1 MKKLIGRVFF
11 FCTIFLMTDCMY
23 VVAQKTAASDTLGV
37 VAGRF
42 TDNDKSGMPGIL
54 LRVVTVKDSAFCAG
68 AITDSLGRYSIRK
81 LPLGR
86 YVMSYSMVG
95 YQTGIFKFSVTAA
108 HPIISVSDIQIKPA
122 DLILKAAVVTA
133 SMPPVTVMNDT
144 VAYNADAYHAPEGAM
159 LEDLISLIPGAETA
173 DNGQL
178 KINGKIYDKIL
189 INGRK
194 FFGNDPQMALKNLP
208 ANIIKKIKTYDRKS
222 DLARLTGIDDG
233 VENDVLDIEIK
244 PNMFK
249 GLVGQAS
256 AATGNHD
263 RYSSSLN
270 INKFRS
276 EYHLSAMGGMN
287 NVNNPGF
294 SERGKGAVNF
304 SQAKRPGLTA
314 SKGGGISYAKDKKD
328 KYRFSGNARYN
339 FSNAENQT
347 SRHAETD
354 YNDSTF
360 RYNDNTSHS
369 VRWHDEF
376 NMNFN
381 LEWTP
386 DTLTSIQLRPNFSY
400 SKTNNW
406 SMDTSES
413 EKWDGNL
420 KDDSVKINQRRAR
433 NTSGQEGSDEDVTF
447 SILRRLS
454 RTGRSISFHTSYN
467 YGNYNSSN
475 FSRSIMDYFLE
486 PKRDRNY
493 SRFTDGNSFNMG
505 YSLGLSY
512 NEPLYKGG
520 YLQFHYAFS
529 YRHARV
535 NRYGHEVDYA
545 DMDSINNDV
554 ADWGSV
560 PVDTLLSSCYE
571 NTYITHSINLNMRH
585 TTPKINLSYGVNL
598 NPRHN
603 ETQYIFGPK
612 MKNGLLTQNLMNW
625 APNLSFKYRFTKR
638 TTLDLSYHGNSD
650 EPNMENLQEVI
661 DKTNPQN
668 VRYGNPALKPS
679 FTNNLRMNFNYY
691 GEKSHRS
698 LVTNLTYSSVN
709 NSTSNMSL
717 YESSTGVKVSK
728 LMNVNGYRDL
738 NGNVN
743 FNTPLDTLERFTLST
758 ESSVDYNQRTNFN
771 STPLTETD
779 LLNAG
784 VTVDFQDIQPEDIDK
799 LMPLALK
806 NETRTLRLHQT
817 LALRY
822 RLTDYMFRLSGGVN
836 YYKVDNSIQ
845 DAKKRE
851 TFDYNLKGNVQLDLP
866 FGLQVSTDLN
876 FVSRHGYSAKIQ
888 KNIAMWNAEINERF
902 LPHNA
907 GLLRFQIFD
916 ILHQRS
922 NISRSISNLTIT
934 DTRSQ
939 VLRNY
944 FLVAFQ
950 YRLNTMGHV
959 KKAEKKLEKELS
971 KKDKDENGNNKVLK
985 KNKSSKHH
993 H

>member
-1 MKKLIGRVFF
+1 MMKKLIDRVFF
-11 FCTIFLMTDCMY
+11 FCIIFLMTDCSY
-23 VVAQKTAASDTLGV
+23 VVAQKVAVGDTLGV
-37 VAGRF
+37 VTGRF
-42 TDNDKSGMPGIL
+42 TDKDKSGMPGIL
-54 LRVVTVKDSAFCAG
+54 LRVVTAKDSVFCAG
-68 AITDSLGRYSIRK
+68 AVTDSLGCYSIRK
-81 LPLGR
+81 LPVGR
-86 YVMSYSMVG
+86 YVMSYSLVG

-122 DLILKAAVVTA
+122 DVILRAAVVTA

-406 SMDTSES
+406 SMHTSES

-433 NTSGQEGSDEDVTF
+433 NTSGQEGSDEDVT
-447 SILRRLS
+447 
-454 RTGRSISFHTSYN
+454 
-467 YGNYNSSN
+467 
-475 FSRSIMDYFLE
+475 
-486 PKRDRNY
+486 
-493 SRFTDGNSFNMG
+493 
-505 YSLGLSY
+505 
-512 NEPLYKGG
+512 
-520 YLQFHYAFS
+520 
-529 YRHARV
+529 
-535 NRYGHEVDYA
+535 
-545 DMDSINNDV
+545 
-554 ADWGSV
+554 
-560 PVDTLLSSCYE
+560 
-571 NTYITHSINLNMRH
+571 
-585 TTPKINLSYGVNL
+585 
-598 NPRHN
+598 
-603 ETQYIFGPK
+603 
-612 MKNGLLTQNLMNW
+612 
-625 APNLSFKYRFTKR
+625 
-638 TTLDLSYHGNSD
+638 
-650 EPNMENLQEVI
+650 
-661 DKTNPQN
+661 
-668 VRYGNPALKPS
+668 
-679 FTNNLRMNFNYY
+679 
-691 GEKSHRS
+691 
-698 LVTNLTYSSVN
+698 
-709 NSTSNMSL
+709 
-717 YESSTGVKVSK
+717 
-728 LMNVNGYRDL
+728 
-738 NGNVN
+738 
-743 FNTPLDTLERFTLST
+743 
-758 ESSVDYNQRTNFN
+758 
-771 STPLTETD
+771 
-779 LLNAG
+779 
-784 VTVDFQDIQPEDIDK
+784 
-799 LMPLALK
+799 
-806 NETRTLRLHQT
+806 
-817 LALRY
+817 
-822 RLTDYMFRLSGGVN
+822 
-836 YYKVDNSIQ
+836 
-845 DAKKRE
+845 
-851 TFDYNLKGNVQLDLP
+851 
-866 FGLQVSTDLN
+866 
-876 FVSRHGYSAKIQ
+876 
-888 KNIAMWNAEINERF
+888 
-902 LPHNA
+902 
-907 GLLRFQIFD
+907 
-916 ILHQRS
+916 
-922 NISRSISNLTIT
+922 
-934 DTRSQ
+934 
-939 VLRNY
+939 
-944 FLVAFQ
+944 
-950 YRLNTMGHV
+950 
-959 KKAEKKLEKELS
+959 
-971 KKDKDENGNNKVLK
+971 
-985 KNKSSKHH
+985 
-993 H
+993 

>member
-1 MKKLIGRVFF
+1 
-11 FCTIFLMTDCMY
+11 
-23 VVAQKTAASDTLGV
+23 
-37 VAGRF
+37 
-42 TDNDKSGMPGIL
+42 
-54 LRVVTVKDSAFCAG
+54 
-68 AITDSLGRYSIRK
+68 
-81 LPLGR
+81 
-86 YVMSYSMVG
+86 
-95 YQTGIFKFSVTAA
+95 
-108 HPIISVSDIQIKPA
+108 
-122 DLILKAAVVTA
+122 
-133 SMPPVTVMNDT
+133 
-144 VAYNADAYHAPEGAM
+144 
-159 LEDLISLIPGAETA
+159 
-173 DNGQL
+173 
-178 KINGKIYDKIL
+178 
-189 INGRK
+189 
-194 FFGNDPQMALKNLP
+194 
-208 ANIIKKIKTYDRKS
+208 
-222 DLARLTGIDDG
+222 
-233 VENDVLDIEIK
+233 
-244 PNMFK
+244 
-249 GLVGQAS
+249 
-256 AATGNHD
+256 
-263 RYSSSLN
+263 
-270 INKFRS
+270 
-276 EYHLSAMGGMN
+276 
-287 NVNNPGF
+287 
-294 SERGKGAVNF
+294 
-304 SQAKRPGLTA
+304 
-314 SKGGGISYAKDKKD
+314 
-328 KYRFSGNARYN
+328 
-339 FSNAENQT
+339 
-347 SRHAETD
+347 
-354 YNDSTF
+354 
-360 RYNDNTSHS
+360 
-369 VRWHDEF
+369 
-376 NMNFN
+376 
-381 LEWTP
+381 
-386 DTLTSIQLRPNFSY
+386 
-400 SKTNNW
+400 
-406 SMDTSES
+406 
-413 EKWDGNL
+413 
-420 KDDSVKINQRRAR
+420 
-433 NTSGQEGSDEDVTF
+433 
-447 SILRRLS
+447 
-454 RTGRSISFHTSYN
+454 
-467 YGNYNSSN
+467 
-475 FSRSIMDYFLE
+475 
-486 PKRDRNY
+486 
-493 SRFTDGNSFNMG
+493 
-505 YSLGLSY
+505 
-512 NEPLYKGG
+512 
-520 YLQFHYAFS
+520 
-529 YRHARV
+529 
-535 NRYGHEVDYA
+535 
-545 DMDSINNDV
+545 
-554 ADWGSV
+554 
-560 PVDTLLSSCYE
+560 
-571 NTYITHSINLNMRH
+571 MRH